1 MGTTAG
7 TLALIGDAELRDDV
21 DRVTAA
27 AGVQVVHAAEPSGR
41 KAWTGAVAVLLDRDA
56 AHRRAQRALPRRG
69 RVILVTQ
76 AQPGPADFQA
86 AIAVGAQHVLTLPA
100 QDGELMA
107 ELSEAAEA
115 AVADGP
121 RGAVVAVI
129 AGRGGAGASIFA
141 AALAHTASE
150 SSDAL
155 LIDADPW
162 SGGTDLLLGIEAH
175 SGLRWP
181 DLTLQG
187 GRLNYAAL
195 REALP
200 RHRGVSVLSGGRG
213 GDIEAAPMGAVVEAG
228 SRGGATVVCDVPRRS
243 TAAADTALESADLV
257 IVLVT
262 ADVRS
267 CAAAEGVARW
277 VSTVNPNAG
286 VVVRGPA
293 PGGLRSRDVAEIVG
307 LPLLASMR
315 PQPGIAESLERGGLR
330 LPRRSPLAAAAR
342 RVMAVLQQ
350 HPVVSAA

>member
-1 MGTTAG
+1 
-7 TLALIGDAELRDDV
+7 
-21 DRVTAA
+21 
-27 AGVQVVHAAEPSGR
+27 
-41 KAWTGAVAVLLDRDA
+41 
-56 AHRRAQRALPRRG
+56 
-69 RVILVTQ
+69 
-76 AQPGPADFQA
+76 
-86 AIAVGAQHVLTLPA
+86 
-100 QDGELMA
+100 
-107 ELSEAAEA
+107 
-115 AVADGP
+115 
-121 RGAVVAVI
+121 
-129 AGRGGAGASIFA
+129 
-141 AALAHTASE
+141 
-150 SSDAL
+150 
-155 LIDADPW
+155 
-162 SGGTDLLLGIEAH
+162 
-175 SGLRWP
+175 
-181 DLTLQG
+181 
-187 GRLNYAAL
+187 
-195 REALP
+195 
-200 RHRGVSVLSGGRG
+200 VLSGGRG